1 MEKPRAGSESF
12 LHRAF
17 LRAAEIWDVRIG
29 VYNIRSMAG
38 NAIMDGETRYLT
50 KKKPCARW
58 SVGVQFPKNPP
69 CGASIYSVCDFSR
82 NVNAPKV
89 KCSCCFQGVAAG
101 ARLSWGLRGS
111 GKAVCFMQRRGKR
124 DVPAVSRAWRR
135 GRAFLGGCEE
145 RKAACSMQRRGKRD
159 VPAVSRARRRIE
171 RLRGVQFCRRALEI
185 RSEVSAPARLV
196 PRRWVEKRGGLRLL
210 GFGSGGR
217 GDGRRLFST
226 LKESGYGGLC
236 PHPLRKLSFL
246 RTFLLLPRFW
256 WRRY

>member
-1 MEKPRAGSESF
+1 M
-12 LHRAF
+12 
-17 LRAAEIWDVRIG
+17 
-29 VYNIRSMAG
+29 N
-38 NAIMDGETRYLT
+38 GETRYLT

-58 SVGVQFPKNPP
+58 SVGIQFPKNPP

-89 KCSCCFQGVAAG
+89 KCSGCFQDAPFLG
-101 ARLSWGLRGS
+101 AVRS
-111 GKAVCFMQRRGKR
+111 GKADCF
-124 DVPAVSRAWRR
+124 
-135 GRAFLGGCEE
+135 
-145 RKAACSMQRRGKRD
+145 MQRRGKRD

-196 PRRWVEKRGGLRLL
+196 PRRWAEKRGGLSLL